1 MRTDKQIEASRIN
14 GRKSLGPIT
23 EEGKAISSLNAVR
36 HGLLSNTLVL
46 PGESEER
53 FLQLLAELLGE
64 HCPAN
69 RTELKLVENL
79 AVAEWRRSRLLG
91 VETAGI
97 AEEIYTQ
104 ESSPDI
110 AEKPASSRASIA
122 IRRIGDNSTFLD
134 LMNRYDARLMR
145 ECNSIERRLD
155 ILKKR

>member
-91 VETAGI
+91 VETAGL

-134 LMNRYDARLMR
+134 LMNRYDARLMH

>member
-14 GRKSLGPIT
+14 GQKSLGPIT
-23 EEGKAISSLNAVR
+23 EEGKATSSLNAVR

-53 FLQLLAELLGE
+53 FLQLLAELLEE
-64 HCPAN
+64 HCPSN
-69 RTELKLVENL
+69 RTQLKLVENL

-104 ESSPDI
+104 ESSPGI
-110 AEKPASSRASIA
+110 AEKPASARASIA
-122 IRRIGDNSTFLD
+122 MRRIHDTSGFLD
-134 LMNRYDARLMR
+134 LMNRYDARLGR
-145 ECNSIERRLD
+145 ECNSIEKRLD